1 MQQKHW
7 RKHLSPKWIAA
18 ASLLAT
24 TLVFGGCPYYDWDDY
39 EYPAIVPKLMAK
51 EDLANS
57 IKVGPARDLSKPG
70 KIYTKGT
77 LLFVNEKYEGVHVI
91 NNADPSNPV
100 KLGFIEVP
108 GCIDMAMKD
117 NTLYVDNA
125 TDLVAINISDPNN
138 VKVTERLTGIF
149 PELINNSAYMSS
161 MNFDR
166 TKFVI
171 VGWKDT
177 TIKGGG
183 YAE

>member
-1 MQQKHW
+1 MQTKQW
-7 RKHLSPKWIAA
+7 RRHFSTKWIVA

-24 TLVFGGCPYYDWDDY
+24 TLVFGGCPYYDWEDY
-39 EYPAIVPKLMAK
+39 EYQAIVPKLMAK
-51 EDLANS
+51 EDLRSS
-57 IKVGPARDLSKPG
+57 IKFGPARDLSKPG

-108 GCIDMAMKD
+108 GCIDIAMKD

-138 VKVTERLTGIF
+138 VTITERLPGIF
-149 PELINNSAYMSS
+149 PELSNVSAYSS
-161 MNFDR
+161 SLNFDR

-171 VGWKDT
+171 IGWKDT

-183 YAE
+183 YE